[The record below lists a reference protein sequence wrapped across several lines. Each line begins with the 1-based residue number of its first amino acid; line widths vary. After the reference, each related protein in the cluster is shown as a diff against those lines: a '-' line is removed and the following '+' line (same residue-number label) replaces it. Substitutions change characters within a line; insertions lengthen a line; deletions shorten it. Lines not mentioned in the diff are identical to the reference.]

1 MKVALPLVLLVI
13 LATSTVPAFAAK
25 NSSASGYFNDTE
37 VLYSRV
43 TLSGSNVVF
52 DQTNAGIIKG
62 TFSGQYVAH
71 VHLTVDPT
79 GDAVY
84 QALDVCTCTVGGK
97 SGTLYFY
104 EQGTITKF
112 VLLSS
117 TATIVGG
124 TDQLAKL
131 QGNIELQGIVYDP
144 LLGLTMGTYAGQIW
158 HGSAGD

>member
-1 MKVALPLVLLVI
+1 MKVALPLVLIVI

-84 QALDVCTCTVGGK
+84 QALDVCTCTVEGK

-131 QGNIELQGIVYDP
+131 QGNIALQGIVYDTT
-144 LLGLTMGTYAGQIW
+144 LGLTMGTYAGQIW